1 MTAVRAEAR
10 SPRGTVLVVDDERGP
25 REALR
30 LILQRDYDVVL
41 AESGEQA
48 LEFLK
53 NESVDVVTLDLK
65 MPGLAGQ
72 NTLSLMREIDPALE
86 VIIVTG
92 YGSFESAVKA
102 LRLRAF
108 DYISKPFDSRKI
120 LEVVERAIEQSR
132 RGNDPAGRSEEL
144 VAPLNAVLEVTDWL
158 EQRASGRLSKP
169 DRAALDCIRLSVR
182 SVRDQVSPKP
192 PGDEAADRFNSRK
205 EHG

>member
-1 MTAVRAEAR
+1 VSSA
-10 SPRGTVLVVDDERGP
+10 SPRSRTPLATILVVDDERGP

-30 LILQRDYDVVL
+30 LILQRDYTVL
-41 AESGEQA
+41 VAESGEQA
-48 LEFLK
+48 LEIVK
-53 NESVDVVTLDLK
+53 NESVDAATLDLK

-108 DYISKPFDSRKI
+108 DYISKPFDSRRI
-120 LEVVERAIEQSR
+120 LDVVQRAVERRR
-132 RGNDPAGRSEEL
+132 RGSDPSGKSEEL
-144 VAPLNAVLEVTDWL
+144 IAPLNAVLEVTEWL
-158 EQRASGRLSKP
+158 EQRAAGRLSKP
-169 DRAALDCIRLSVR
+169 DRAALECIRVSVR
-182 SVRDQVSPKP
+182 SVREQVSPKSSNT
-192 PGDEAADRFNSRK
+192 DAVDRFTPRK